1 MNINFSDN
9 FLHKLDTKNRVSIP
23 AGFRQWTTEEQ
34 VEFVMSKGPDSC
46 IVVYPAPEWD
56 EFIANLTAKLRKTN
70 RKQRAYLRKYTHDAS
85 RVKCDK
91 QGRMLIPQKL
101 LEFAHIKDNVKIVGM
116 GDTFELWNQKMYDND
131 EFNSIPIDDDFFAEI
146 ETNL

>member
-1 MNINFSDN
+1 MSTNFSDN

-23 AGFRQWTTEEQ
+23 AGYRQWTDKEQ
-34 VEFVMSKGPDSC
+34 AEFVMSKGPEPC

-70 RKQRAYLRKYTHDAS
+70 RKHRAYLRKYTHDAS

-91 QGRMLIPQKL
+91 QGRMLVPQKL
-101 LEFAHIKDNVKIVGM
+101 LEFARIKENVKIVGM
-116 GDTFELWNQKMYDND
+116 GDTFELWNQDLFDSD
-131 EFNSIPIDDDFFAEI
+131 ELNNIPPDDDFFAEI
-146 ETNL
+146 EASL

>member
-1 MNINFSDN
+1 MNYNFLDN

-23 AGFRQWTTEEQ
+23 AAYRQWTSEEQ

-70 RKQRAYLRKYTHDAS
+70 QKQRAYLRKYTHDAS

-91 QGRMLIPQKL
+91 QGRMLIPNKY
-101 LEFAHIKDNVKIVGM
+101 LEFAQIKDNVKIVGM
-116 GDTFELWNQKMYDND
+116 GDTFELWSQEMYDNA

-146 ETNL
+146 EASL